1 MKKIFS
7 LIFAILISK
16 YSNSQIVSLHFFQ
29 IQEIIKTE
37 FDTTYS
43 EIYNVN
49 LNYNFDLNQNIVFT
63 EINGHILQEN
73 ISVYSNN
80 DSVITLVYTDN
91 ASAGWVLDLNEK
103 KVVYFEISSNSTK
116 ELEIIN
122 PVLIKTEVPKTI
134 KLE

>member
-1 MKKIFS
+1 LVSI
-7 LIFAILISK
+7 

-63 EINGHILQEN
+63 EINGHILQET

-91 ASAGWVLDLNEK
+91 ASAGWILDLNKK

-116 ELEIIN
+116 ELQIIN
-122 PVLIKTEVPKTI
+122 PVLIETEVPKTE
-134 KLE
+134 KNE

>member
-7 LIFAILISK
+7 LIFAILISI

-63 EINGHILQEN
+63 EINGHILQET

-91 ASAGWVLDLNEK
+91 ASAGWVLDLNKK

-116 ELEIIN
+116 ELQIIN
-122 PVLIKTEVPKTI
+122 PVLIETEVPKTE
-134 KLE
+134 KNE

>member
-37 FDTTYS
+37 LDTTYS

-49 LNYNFDLNQNIVFT
+49 MNYNFDLNQNIVFT
-63 EINGHILQEN
+63 EINGHILQET

-103 KVVYFEISSNSTK
+103 QVVYFEISSNSTK

>member
-7 LIFAILISK
+7 LIFAILISVH
-16 YSNSQIVSLHFFQ
+16 SNSQIVSLHFFQ

-63 EINGHILQEN
+63 EINGHILQET

-134 KLE
+134 KLD

>member
-1 MKKIFS
+1 MKKLYSF
-7 LIFAILISK
+7 IFAILVSI

-29 IQEIIKTE
+29 IKEIIKTE

-63 EINGHILQEN
+63 EINGHYLKES
-73 ISVYSNN
+73 ISVYSNK

-103 KVVYFEISSNSTK
+103 QVVYFEISSNSTK

-122 PVLIKTEVPKTI
+122 PILIKTEVPNTEKN
-134 KLE
+134 E

>member
-7 LIFAILISK
+7 LIFAILISI

-63 EINGHILQEN
+63 EINGHILQET

-122 PVLIKTEVPKTI
+122 PILINTEVPKTI

>member
-1 MKKIFS
+1 MKKLFS
-7 LIFAILISK
+7 LIFAILISI

-29 IQEIIKTE
+29 SKEIIKTE

-63 EINGHILQEN
+63 EINGHILQET
-73 ISVYSNN
+73 ISVYSTT
-80 DSVITLVYTDN
+80 DSIITLVYTDN

-122 PVLIKTEVPKTI
+122 PILIKTEVPNN
-134 KLE
+134 E